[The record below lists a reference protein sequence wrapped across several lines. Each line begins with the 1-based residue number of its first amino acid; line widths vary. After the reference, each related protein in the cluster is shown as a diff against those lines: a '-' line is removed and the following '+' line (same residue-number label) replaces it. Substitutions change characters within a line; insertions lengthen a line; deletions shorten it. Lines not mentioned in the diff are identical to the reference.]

1 MTEMVQKF
9 SSYAFNLG
17 VLAALWWGFSHRENN
32 IISAEFG
39 VGYALGIIGGILM
52 LLLLIYPLR
61 KRVRII
67 SRLGSVKFWF
77 RTHMLFGILGPAL
90 ILFHSNFN
98 GGSLNSTIAMI
109 CMLTVAGSGLIGR
122 FLYAKIH
129 HGLYGSHVQ
138 MKELQSEAN
147 KVEKIIR
154 MEVEDE
160 SLNRHLHTYSDDVF
174 EKSRGML
181 SSILLF
187 ISMQLKTRIEF
198 SRELSKFDNEM
209 RNKLEKGEWTRSD
222 YDVHKKVVYKLL
234 KDYFR
239 SIRKTASYRVS
250 ERLFALWHVLHLPIF
265 LLMLISAITHVF
277 VVHMY

>member
-1 MTEMVQKF
+1 MAELVQKF
-9 SSYAFNLG
+9 SRYTFNLG
-17 VLAALWWGFSHRENN
+17 IIFALWWGLSQRQNN
-32 IISAEFG
+32 LISAEFG
-39 VGYALGIIGGILM
+39 LGYALGIVGGILM

-61 KRVRII
+61 KRVRFI

-77 RTHMLFGILGPAL
+77 RTHMLFGVLGPVF

-122 FLYAKIH
+122 FLYARIH
-129 HGLYGSHVQ
+129 HGLYGSHIQ

-147 KVEKIIR
+147 KVENILR

-160 SLNRHLHTYSDDVF
+160 SLKRSLHTYSEDVF
-174 EKSRGML
+174 EKSRGVL
-181 SSILLF
+181 SSIALF

-198 SRELSKFDNEM
+198 SRELFKFDSEM
-209 RNKLEKGEWTRSD
+209 RNKLEKGEWMQSD

-250 ERLFALWHVLHLPIF
+250 ERLFALWHLLHLSHK
-265 LLMLISAITHVF
+265 L
-277 VVHMY
+277 